1 MIIGRKKEQA
11 IFAKLLESKQAEFL
25 TIYGRRRVGKTFLI
39 REFFQKNIVFE
50 FTGSFEANL
59 GVQLFNFFKELQRS
73 DSALEQKEL
82 PQSWAAAFNHLADYL
97 YRLSGTNQK
106 MVVFIDELPWLD
118 TAGSGFMSAF
128 EYFWNQHGSKIKNLL
143 LVTCGSAASWIIK
156 NLINA
161 KGGLYNRI
169 TQKIE
174 LKPFDLSETTFFF
187 ESKNL
192 KFTPYQIT
200 QLYMVMGG
208 IPFYLQA
215 IEQGKSVNQIID
227 SLCFDAGG
235 LLSNEFNP
243 LFHSLF
249 KNAENHIA
257 IVEALASHPYGLSRT
272 QLLNITKISNGGTFV
287 RVLDNLIQ
295 SGFVVLLNPFGKKER
310 EAIFRIIDF
319 YSIFYLK
326 FIQNN
331 VSNRPNTWQS
341 LASSGNF
348 NAWSGYA
355 FENICLQ
362 HLNHI
367 HAALGISGVFTK
379 ISSWRFAGND
389 EIDGAQVDLVIDRN
403 DDIIHLCE
411 AKFSSKEYI
420 ITKEYVAKL
429 RHKRV
434 AFEYVTKTKKAVV
447 TSLLT
452 TYPASKNMYYN
463 EEIHSEI
470 SLEALF

>member
-1 MIIGRKKEQA
+1 MIIGRKNEQA
-11 IFAKLLESKQAEFL
+11 IFSKLLQSKQAEFL

-39 REFFQKNIVFE
+39 REFFQKEIVFE
-50 FTGSFEANL
+50 FTGAFEAEL
-59 GVQLFNFFKELQRS
+59 SIQLFNFFTELQRS
-73 DSALEQKEL
+73 DSQLQQKET
-82 PQSWAAAFNHLADYL
+82 PKSWAVAFNYLAEYL
-97 YRLSGTNQK
+97 YRLSDSNQK
-106 MVVFIDELPWLD
+106 IVVFIDELPWLD
-118 TAGSGFMSAF
+118 TPNSGFMSAF

-143 LVTCGSAASWIIK
+143 LVTCGSAASWIIQ

-161 KGGLYNRI
+161 KGGFYNRI

-174 LKPFDLSETTFFF
+174 LKPFSLSETALFF

-192 KFTPYQIT
+192 KFTHYQIA

-215 IEQGKSVNQIID
+215 IEQGKSVNQVID
-227 SLCFDAGG
+227 SLCFDVGG
-235 LLSNEFNP
+235 LLSNEFKP
-243 LFHSLF
+243 LFYSLF
-249 KNAENHIA
+249 KNAENHIS
-257 IVEALASHPYGLSRT
+257 IIEVLASHPYGLSRT
-272 QLLNITKISNGGTFV
+272 QLLALTKIPNGGTFV
-287 RVLDNLIQ
+287 RVLDNLIH
-295 SGFVVLLNPFGKKER
+295 SGFVVLLSPYGKKER
-310 EAIFRIIDF
+310 EAVFRITDF
-319 YSIFYLK
+319 YSIFFLK

-341 LASSGNF
+341 LANSSNF
-348 NAWSGYA
+348 NAWTGYA

-362 HLNHI
+362 HLNNI
-367 HAALGISGVFTK
+367 HSALGISGVFTK

-389 EIDGAQVDLVIDRN
+389 EIDGAQVDMVIDRN
-403 DDIIHLCE
+403 DGIIHLCE

-420 ITKEYVAKL
+420 ITKEYIAKL
-429 RHKRV
+429 RHKRA
-434 AFEYVTKTKKAVV
+434 AFEHITKTKKAVV

-452 TYPASKNMYYN
+452 TYPATKNKYYN